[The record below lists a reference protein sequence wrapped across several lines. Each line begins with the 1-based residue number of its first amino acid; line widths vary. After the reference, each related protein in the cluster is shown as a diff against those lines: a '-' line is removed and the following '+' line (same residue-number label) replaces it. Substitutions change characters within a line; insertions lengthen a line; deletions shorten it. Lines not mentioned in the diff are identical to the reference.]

1 VSSDPP
7 AGDAAWRSAAVAS
20 LVPLLAVAGAAIGA
34 LAADALDL
42 TSADARYVAVGLGAA
57 VPLLLGHVLRPD
69 AKLRAVTAVAG
80 AAWLAAIALPRS
92 ALAVTWLSGGLLCM
106 GAVAIGHAAR
116 SAWRVGAVTAS
127 RVGLAALAAGPGLYF
142 LAAASV
148 LMVNNQMVVAPV
160 RLFHLAPPLADGE
173 EAVTLRTADGYRLEA
188 TYAPGEPGA
197 GAVALIHGVSDGRER
212 WRPWV
217 RRLRDMG
224 VHSLRIDVR
233 GHGRSEGAVVTYGQR
248 EHADVRAAVAWLRAR
263 PGVDPARVIVVGTSM
278 GGGSVLAA
286 TRGLPVR
293 AAIAMAPA
301 SSYPRLVRQ
310 RTALLGPLAVP
321 VLNGTAHV
329 ARAMGQQPMTTWR
342 PIDRM
347 SRTLPILIAHGRADA
362 TIPIEL
368 SRDLA
373 RRRPNVGLYELDCGH
388 DEIPARTAN
397 EPHWRTMRIFLLA
410 HLQPDDD

>member
-1 VSSDPP
+1 MSSS
-7 AGDAAWRSAAVAS
+7 DAAWRAAAVAA
-20 LVPLLAVAGAAIGA
+20 LVPLLAVAGAAAGA
-34 LAADALDL
+34 LAADALGL
-42 TSADARYVAVGLGAA
+42 TSADARYVAVALGAA
-57 VPLLLGHVLRPD
+57 IPLLLGHVLRPD
-69 AKLRAVTAVAG
+69 AKLRAATAVAG
-80 AAWLAAIALPRS
+80 AGWIAAVVMPRS
-92 ALAVTWLSGGLLCM
+92 AIAVTWLSGGLLCM
-106 GAVAIGHAAR
+106 GVVAVAHAAR
-116 SAWRVGAVTAS
+116 AAWRLGGVTAS
-127 RVGLAALAAGPGLYF
+127 RAGLAALAAGPGLYF
-142 LAAASV
+142 LIAAGV
-148 LMVNNQMVVAPV
+148 LMVNNQMIVAPV
-160 RLFHLAPPLADGE
+160 RLFHRSPPIADDE
-173 EAVTLRTADGYRLEA
+173 EAVTLRTEDGYRLEA
-188 TYAPGEPGA
+188 TYTPGDPGA
-197 GAVALIHGVSDGRER
+197 GGVALIHGVSDGRER

-224 VHSLRIDVR
+224 LHSLRIDVR

-248 EHADVRAAVAWLRAR
+248 EDADVRAAVAWLRAR
-263 PGVDPARVIVVGTSM
+263 PEVDAERVIVVGTSM
-278 GGGSVLAA
+278 GGGTVLAA

-301 SSYPRLVRQ
+301 SSYPRLVQQ

-342 PIDRM
+342 PADQM

-362 TIPIEL
+362 TIPIAL

-388 DEIPARTAN
+388 DEIPAVTAN

-410 HLQPDDD
+410 HLQPDGD